1 LNYLYR
7 GFSKN
12 FQLHEDDLK
21 AIARL
26 YGQRDYTNK
35 PVSNENTTAANA
47 VKFSIL
53 DTEAH
58 ETHSTLASST
68 QAPTSKPE
76 LFSPDMFL
84 ETASADLCHDGKFD
98 AISVLSDNFTYI
110 FKNNLV
116 YRLGKNIIFDI
127 NQPLFI

>member
-1 LNYLYR
+1 
-7 GFSKN
+7 
-12 FQLHEDDLK
+12 LHEDDLK

-68 QAPTSKPE
+68 QAPTSTLTSKPE
-76 LFSPDMFL
+76 LVSPDMFL

>member
-1 LNYLYR
+1 LFTHHR

-35 PVSNENTTAANA
+35 PVSNENTTPANA

-53 DTEAH
+53 DM
-58 ETHSTLASST
+58 ETHEIHSSLASST
-68 QAPTSKPE
+68 QAPTSTSTLKPK
-76 LFSPDMFL
+76 LISPEMFL
-84 ETASADLCHDGKFD
+84 ETASFDLCHDGKFD
-98 AISVLSDNFTYI
+98 AITVLSDNFTYI

-116 YRLGKNIIFDI
+116 YRLGKNII
-127 NQPLFI
+127 